1 MPNMQTK
8 DLMILIGAGALLAY
22 LRSQRKDASAS
33 PIVLN
38 TGTAQRPLLQQ
49 LFPSTKVGPQSQ
61 TDWAGVVTA
70 GSTALQGII
79 GGVSSWFKKSGN
91 STTADPALKTYV
103 DAPEISGT
111 VEEDFGSVQGG
122 MWA

>member
-1 MPNMQTK
+1 MQKQT
-8 DLMILIGAGALLAY
+8 LILLIGAGALLAY
-22 LRSQRKDASAS
+22 LLSQRKEASA

-91 STTADPALKTYV
+91 STTADPALKSYV
-103 DAPEISGT
+103 DAPAISGT

>member
-1 MPNMQTK
+1 MQRQT
-8 DLMILIGAGALLAY
+8 LILLIGAGALLAY
-22 LRSQRKDASAS
+22 LLSQRKEAPA
-33 PIVLN
+33 PVVQN

-49 LFPSTKVGPQSQ
+49 LFPSTKVAPQSK

-70 GSTALQGII
+70 GSTALTGLLGAISTW
-79 GGVSSWFKKSGN
+79 GKKSNN
-91 STTADPALKTYV
+91 STTADPALKSYV
-103 DAPEISGT
+103 DAPAISGT